1 MDLFALA
8 ATLTLDTDEYLAAL
22 AEAEAGLDGFTARVQ
37 EGLRIA
43 EQLSASVVGEAPGW
57 GRDMIQGFTDGML
70 QRAPALR
77 AAVAGIAQTVRS
89 YLHFSEPDE
98 GPLSDFHTY
107 APDMMALFAQGIR
120 DNAHLV
126 TDQIGRSFDIAP
138 SIVQAAAAPASQEF
152 TVPRDGGSAGD
163 RPINVIF
170 ELEGAQ
176 QWIYRLNK
184 AEEQRVGVRLS
195 TGGVR

>member
-8 ATLTLDTDEYLAAL
+8 ATLTLDTDQYLSAL
-22 AEAEAGLDGFTARVQ
+22 ADAEAGLDGFTARVR
-37 EGLRIA
+37 EGLRTA
-43 EQLSASVVGEAPGW
+43 EQLSASVVGDAPGW

-107 APDMMALFAQGIR
+107 APDMMALFAEGIR

-138 SIVQAAAAPASQEF
+138 SIAQAAAPASREF
-152 TVPRDGGSAGD
+152 TVPRNGGSAND